1 MGSPKKVYKVAC
13 HLWIPPTKPIDLEP
27 GFFYLRLSLFNL
39 GLETPVGEKKG
50 VGVVEKYFQDTSL
63 YAFAIRVS
71 RL

>member
-1 MGSPKKVYKVAC
+1 
-13 HLWIPPTKPIDLEP
+13 
-27 GFFYLRLSLFNL
+27 LRLSLFNL